1 MLITSR
7 NLLPRQNKMFM
18 RKPSKW
24 VSVRFEDR
32 LKQYL
37 QMSLEIDH
45 IILLII
51 NSNTLFVS

>member
-24 VSVRFEDR
+24 VSVMFEDR
-32 LKQYL
+32 LKQHWL
-37 QMSLEIDH
+37 MALEIDH
-45 IILLII
+45 TILFII
-51 NSNTLFVS
+51 NLNTLFVS